1 MKLRFGGFLCSRSD
15 LGDGSGLLV
24 LLPRRRS
31 DGLPATPWVGAFG
44 KLSRARCRILSWLT
58 SCATFSWQFA
68 QLIQPCH
75 LLAVVRWCCGVFNGP
90 FLCKGLEFTGCKL
103 AALIGYQLLGDTIT
117 RQARLKLFYHSWWFG
132 VDELIQFPEVWFAAD
147 GNKILFVMMGEE
159 VCSDFLPCSFRHF
172 MRHKCLF
179 AGCLFILSA
188 RPILLIPYS
197 CLAKRHVP

>member
-1 MKLRFGGFLCSRSD
+1 MGYRQHLELARLGSWAEPGAGSSPDWRLAQHFL
-15 LGDGSGLLV
+15 GSLH
-24 LLPRRRS
+24 
-31 DGLPATPWVGAFG
+31 
-44 KLSRARCRILSWLT
+44 SWFNLAI
-58 SCATFSWQFA
+58 C
-68 QLIQPCH
+68 
-75 LLAVVRWCCGVFNGP
+75 LAVVRWCCGVFNGP

-103 AALIGYQLLGDTIT
+103 AAIIGYQLLGDTIT